1 MSDVKTYDCPHCGG
15 KIEILEL
22 NCGIFRH
29 AVLKVC
35 GTPINPHASQT
46 ECQSLINSAA
56 ILGCAGPIRWNGTG
70 FEKCDYI

>member
-1 MSDVKTYDCPHCGG
+1 MADVKTYDCPHCGG

-35 GTPINPHASQT
+35 DHASQN

-56 ILGCAGPIRWNGTG
+56 IRLCQSYSMEWNW
-70 FEKCDYI
+70 I